1 MRVTLRQA
9 LIGLLLISLPTVAFG
24 QTGVPSEFPGVFGEV
39 VDVRVVNLE
48 IVVTDKD
55 DVPVR
60 GLGADDFILS
70 VDGEDL
76 PIEFFSEIQGGVAL
90 ERNELDHSAIPEIAA
105 VDPGARVGTS
115 YLVFI
120 DDYFTIGRDRAKV
133 LRALEDSISL
143 VGVNDRMAIVAFDGK
158 RLEMLST
165 WTNSSRDLQ
174 RALKKA
180 VGRPSHGLERLIER
194 NQFDLD
200 KTIRFSS
207 QVFEGEQ
214 TSEEFFRTYLDP
226 NERHYVTR
234 LARQLENTVA
244 AASVTLRSFAQP
256 PGRKVMLLLSG
267 GWPFLPAGFLL
278 NDGSRFLSGSYTSQ
292 GDSIFG
298 PLADTANLLGYTL
311 YPVDVPGMEGDFP
324 GQASRS
330 GDEVLGNTRR
340 PDGSQIS
347 LPFLREQEVHNTLR
361 FLASETGGKPIIN
374 AGRLAPLDIVY
385 DDTRSYYWIGFT
397 PTRGAFQVRSR
408 RGYLDS
414 SRQSEVTMAV
424 ESALL
429 FGNSPAEGEID
440 VAVSR
445 ARRVGMNRMEV
456 PIKLSIPLENVTFLP
471 AEGGQIATLE
481 LRIAVVDD
489 GGSRS
494 DVPVVPLTIEVPDG
508 SEIEGFGSYE
518 TVLKMRRTNHRALIA
533 IYDVASGR
541 ILSSSVDIRPDK

>member
-1 MRVTLRQA
+1 
-9 LIGLLLISLPTVAFG
+9 
-24 QTGVPSEFPGVFGEV
+24 
-39 VDVRVVNLE
+39 
-48 IVVTDKD
+48 
-55 DVPVR
+55 
-60 GLGADDFILS
+60 
-70 VDGEDL
+70 
-76 PIEFFSEIQGGVAL
+76 
-90 ERNELDHSAIPEIAA
+90 
-105 VDPGARVGTS
+105 
-115 YLVFI
+115 
-120 DDYFTIGRDRAKV
+120 
-133 LRALEDSISL
+133 
-143 VGVNDRMAIVAFDGK
+143 
-158 RLEMLST
+158 
-165 WTNSSRDLQ
+165 
-174 RALKKA
+174 
-180 VGRPSHGLERLIER
+180 
-194 NQFDLD
+194 
-200 KTIRFSS
+200 
-207 QVFEGEQ
+207 
-214 TSEEFFRTYLDP
+214 
-226 NERHYVTR
+226 
-234 LARQLENTVA
+234 
-244 AASVTLRSFAQP
+244 
-256 PGRKVMLLLSG
+256 MLLLSG

-347 LPFLREQEVHNTLR
+347 LPCLREQEVHNTLR

-397 PTRGAFQVRSR
+397 PTRDWDDQRHRLKVRLREGAFQVRSR